1 MAYSQHYASNT
12 SSTSTTK
19 LERLSYGGY
28 SFGQNLIYMLQLQ
41 FLTYFYT
48 EEVGLSLGATATLLF
63 VAKLWDAINDPIMG
77 VIVDKCNFKG
87 GKYIPWLKVTSLIVP
102 LTMLFAFI
110 NLDASYSAK
119 LVFAYITYI
128 MWGMAYTVSDSPMFS
143 LSTVMSQSV
152 YERDRLI
159 ANARMTGAIAA
170 IMTAL
175 FMLMKGSIGW
185 LGAAAVYCAVAMLTM
200 LPLPFV
206 AKERVTYKEEHAV
219 PFWSLA
225 GSFLRNKYFFIFYL
239 GYLIMSTTNTLQ
251 TIAAYFANS
260 NLGNEQMLTV
270 LLAVLVLPIVIVSP
284 LLPKLIQAFG
294 KKRLMVICCIATIVL
309 CIIQFAVG
317 YEQFALFL
325 VIAAIRVLFMQIPLL
340 LYGMF
345 TADCIEYGNAVTG
358 QRTTALAFSV
368 QTMFTKLASALSSSL
383 CLALLAYFGYVE
395 QAAQQ
400 TNKALEGI
408 WIIFT
413 LVPIIGY
420 AAMLVAIYFYRLDE
434 SEVAKYVR
442 LNQEKAEMLDVKQ

>member
-1 MAYSQHYASNT
+1 
-12 SSTSTTK
+12 
-19 LERLSYGGY
+19 
-28 SFGQNLIYMLQLQ
+28 IYHRH
-41 FLTYFYT
+41 
-48 EEVGLSLGATATLLF
+48 
-63 VAKLWDAINDPIMG
+63 P
-77 VIVDKCNFKG
+77 
-87 GKYIPWLKVTSLIVP
+87 P
-102 LTMLFAFI
+102 
-110 NLDASYSAK
+110 
-119 LVFAYITYI
+119 
-128 MWGMAYTVSDSPMFS
+128 
-143 LSTVMSQSV
+143 
-152 YERDRLI
+152 
-159 ANARMTGAIAA
+159 
-170 IMTAL
+170 
-175 FMLMKGSIGW
+175 
-185 LGAAAVYCAVAMLTM
+185 
-200 LPLPFV
+200 
-206 AKERVTYKEEHAV
+206 AV
-219 PFWSLA
+219 PTRRS
-225 GSFLRNKYFFIFYL
+225 SD
-239 GYLIMSTTNTLQ
+239 
-251 TIAAYFANS
+251 
-260 NLGNEQMLTV
+260 
-270 LLAVLVLPIVIVSP
+270 LAVLVLPIVIVSP
-284 LLPKLIQAFG
+284 LLPKLIIAFG
-294 KKRLMVICCIATIVL
+294 KKKLMIICCIATIVL

>member
-1 MAYSQHYASNT
+1 MKHSASIART
-12 SSTSTTK
+12 SSTTR
-19 LERLSYGGY
+19 LERLSYSGY

-48 EEVGLSLGATATLLF
+48 EEVGLTLGATATLLF
-63 VAKLWDAINDPIMG
+63 VAKLWDAMNDPIMG
-77 VIVDKCNFKG
+77 IIVDKCKFKS
-87 GKYIPWLKVTSLIVP
+87 GKYIPWLKLMSLIVP
-102 LTMLFAFI
+102 LTMLFVFI
-110 NLDASYSAK
+110 NLGASYSTK
-119 LVFAYITYI
+119 LVFAYVTYI
-128 MWGMAYTVSDSPMFS
+128 LWGMAYTVSDSPMFS
-143 LSTVMSQSV
+143 LSTVMSHSV

-159 ANARMTGAIAA
+159 ANARMAGAIAA
-170 IMTAL
+170 ITTAV
-175 FMLMKGSIGW
+175 FMLIKGSIGW
-185 LGAAAVYCAVAMLTM
+185 IGAVAIYCAVALLSM
-200 LPLPFV
+200 LPLPFI
-206 AKERVTYKEEHAV
+206 AKERVTYKEEEAV
-219 PFWSLA
+219 PFWSLV
-225 GSFLRNKYFFIFYL
+225 GSFLKNKYFFIFYI

-284 LLPKLIQAFG
+284 MLPKLIIAFG
-294 KKRLMVICCIATIVL
+294 KKRLMIVCCIATILL
-309 CIIQFAVG
+309 CLIQYAVG

-325 VIAAIRVLFMQIPLL
+325 VIAAIRVLCMQIPLL

-368 QTMFTKLASALSSSL
+368 QTMFTKFASALSSSL

-395 QAAQQ
+395 QAIVQ
-400 TNKALEGI
+400 TETALKGI

-420 AAMLVAIYFYRLDE
+420 AVMLIVIYFYRLDE
-434 SEVAKYVR
+434 EEVARYIN
-442 LNQEKAEMLDVKQ
+442 LNQQKAQILDENK